1 MADTVVVSLT
11 SYNLEGAEKAVIVAA
26 LEVDGTILGAS
37 QIIGITRHA
46 LKRRIIKHRI
56 MWPLGTCAAPPI
68 ASARET
74 NHG

>member
-1 MADTVVVSLT
+1 MADAVVISLT
-11 SYNLEGAEKAVIVAA
+11 SYNLEGAERA

-37 QIIGITRHA
+37 QILGITRHA
-46 LKRRIIKHRI
+46 LKRRIVKHRI

-68 ASARET
+68 ASALE

>member
-11 SYNLEGAEKAVIVAA
+11 SYNLEGAEKAVIIAA

-37 QIIGITRHA
+37 QILGITRHA

-56 MWPLGTCAAPPI
+56 MWPLGTYAVPPI